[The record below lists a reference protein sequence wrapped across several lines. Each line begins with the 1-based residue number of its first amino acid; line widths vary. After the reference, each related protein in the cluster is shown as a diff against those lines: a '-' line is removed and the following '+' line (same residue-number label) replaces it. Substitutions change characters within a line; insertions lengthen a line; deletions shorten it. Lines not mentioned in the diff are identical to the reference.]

1 MLNKIKYYRF
11 RKQFC
16 KPVILNQLIHRYI
29 FSMEPVTILLAE
41 DNLVLGL
48 FVKSVLQK
56 AGYRVWFC
64 MDTAEAWQYYA
75 DKNPDLVLLDD
86 NQPAKNFKLVQKI
99 RGVNKIVPIMYL
111 SGKTF
116 EEELFENTCTVE
128 STSRSA
134 STQVLNEKKLLKH
147 VNEIVPQA
155 AAPANAVPVFNEKEM
170 RLCGAEDILILT
182 SFFEDSLH
190 LRQYVAN

>member
-1 MLNKIKYYRF
+1 
-11 RKQFC
+11 
-16 KPVILNQLIHRYI
+16 
-29 FSMEPVTILLAE
+29 MEPVTILLAE

-86 NQPAKNFKLVQKI
+86 NQPMKNYKLVQKI
-99 RGVNKIVPIMYL
+99 RGINKIVPIMYL

-116 EEELFENTCTVE
+116 EEELFDNTCTVQ
-128 STSRSA
+128 SSPSKQGA
-134 STQVLNEKKLLKH
+134 TQVLNEKKLLKH
-147 VNEIVPQA
+147 VHEIAPV
-155 AAPANAVPVFNEKEM
+155 AAPHNTTPAFNEKDM
-170 RLCGAEDILILT
+170 RLCSAEDILILT
-182 SFFEDSLH
+182 TYFEDSLH
-190 LRQYVAN
+190 LRQYGVN